1 MLLYM
6 VSIFIKASQMSW
18 IKGFIDFLLPPQ
30 CPICRKK
37 VLENNTVCGVC
48 FSKLTFISNT
58 VCQKCGAPLPYEQA
72 KLCVHCLEKMPAY
85 DKALSVLK
93 YDETSKA
100 LILPFKHTDFIEIT
114 PLLAK
119 WMNQRGKDLISNCDC
134 IVPVPLHF
142 YRLLKRKYNQSALLA
157 KELAKMNNK
166 EYLPQCLKRCR
177 YTKSQGHMNPKQRKK
192 NVKNAFKITNPLSVR
207 DRNILLIDDVMTT
220 GATINECTKTLK
232 KAGAKSVYVLSLA
245 RVIRD

>member
-1 MLLYM
+1 M
-6 VSIFIKASQMSW
+6 
-18 IKGFIDFLLPPQ
+18 
-30 CPICRKK
+30 
-37 VLENNTVCGVC
+37 
-48 FSKLTFISNT
+48 
-58 VCQKCGAPLPYEQA
+58 PYQQA
-72 KLCVHCLEKMPAY
+72 RLCIHCLEKQPAY
-85 DKALSVLK
+85 DKGLSVLK

-157 KELAKMNNK
+157 KELAKMNGK
-166 EYLPQCLKRCR
+166 EYLPQCLKRYR

-192 NVKNAFKITNPLSVR
+192 NVKNAFKITNLLSVR
-207 DRNILLIDDVMTT
+207 DKNILLIDDVMTT
-220 GATINECTKTLK
+220 GATANACSETLRKAKVNSIKVLTVAHGMVKIPVIEGEKTEILEKDAKKINKQ
-232 KAGAKSVYVLSLA
+232 
-245 RVIRD
+245 